1 MKKLKKIFIAALIII
16 AILLIT
22 ILVAFIILRSKTNKI
37 SDDYSKVYTNEKY
50 KEAILIDNV
59 NVFGQDVSCGY
70 AIIEMFAKWN
80 DNSDITEQSLYNQYG
95 KVVTSTGNAFEKEMN
110 KQFPEYKTTMYK
122 YLKNTELI
130 DKVYESLSNGI
141 PVPVEWAAKYK
152 DEWTL
157 HYSLII
163 GMDIPNDKITIANP
177 YGYIEE
183 ISLEDFINRTSFESY
198 ENMPIF
204 LKLGFAFGIFEKNT
218 IFIIER
224 K

>member
-1 MKKLKKIFIAALIII
+1 MKKLKKILIALLIII

-22 ILVAFIILRSKTNKI
+22 ILIAFSILKSKTNKI
-37 SDDYSKVYTNEKY
+37 LDDYSKVYTNEKY
-50 KEAILIDNV
+50 NKAILIDNV
-59 NVFGQDVSCGY
+59 NVFKQDVSCGY
-70 AIIEMFAKWN
+70 AVIEMFAKWN
-80 DNSDITEQSLYNQYG
+80 NNQDITEQSLYKKYG
-95 KVVTSTGNAFEKEMN
+95 KVVTSTGKAFEKEMN
-110 KQFPEYKTTMYK
+110 KQFPKYKTTMYK

-141 PVPVEWAAKYK
+141 PVPFEWAAKYK

-157 HYSLII
+157 HYSLVI

-183 ISLEDFINRTSFESY
+183 ITLKEFINRTSFESY

-218 IFIIER
+218 IFIID
-224 K
+224 KK